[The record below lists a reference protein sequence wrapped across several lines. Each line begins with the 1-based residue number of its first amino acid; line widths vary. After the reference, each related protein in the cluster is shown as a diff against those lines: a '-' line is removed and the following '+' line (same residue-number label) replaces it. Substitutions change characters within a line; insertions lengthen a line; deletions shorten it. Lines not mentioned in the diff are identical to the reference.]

1 MERKNYPAARSRI
14 AAQKQSF
21 LTILAK
27 NGIIEAACQKI
38 GVARQTYYRWRK
50 EDSNFRQLA
59 DKAVREGSE
68 VADDVVESQLM
79 KLIQSGDR
87 TATLFYLNH
96 RHPKYSDRAA
106 IRRSVLEK
114 GEEEDGELTPEEEE
128 QINLALKE
136 FSDFQERCRVDPVS
150 IDQ

>member
-21 LTILAK
+21 LAILAK

-50 EDSNFRQLA
+50 EDVGFRRLV
-59 DKAVREGSE
+59 DKAILEGSE

-79 KLIQSGDR
+79 KLIQNGDR
-87 TATLFYLNH
+87 VATLFYLHH

-106 IRRSVLEK
+106 IRRSVLERQE
-114 GEEEDGELTPEEEE
+114 GEDEGLTQEEEDN
-128 QINLALKE
+128 INLALKE
-136 FSDFQERCRVDPVS
+136 FHDFQKHCRQSAAPRE
-150 IDQ
+150 